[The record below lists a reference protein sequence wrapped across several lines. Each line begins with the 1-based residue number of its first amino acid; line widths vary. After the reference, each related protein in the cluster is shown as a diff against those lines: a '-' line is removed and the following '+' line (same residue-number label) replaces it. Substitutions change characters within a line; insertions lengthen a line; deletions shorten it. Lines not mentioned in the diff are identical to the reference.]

1 MDDPTVIT
9 GLPERLRVVPPS
21 PAGPDDP
28 ERHAKRAA
36 WLAWRGEVKKYRT
49 ARQQVCA
56 TDKEQQQVELR
67 KCADDRAY
75 FLTIWCVLHE
85 PRRRKNAQ
93 GQPPFIP
100 FEKQVQLLRLLDEAL
115 HSEEGPG
122 QDLVVSKCRD
132 VGATWVFCTAAVHD
146 WLFEQDS
153 MISCVSYKEEFAD
166 SPSMKSVF
174 GKIRHTIFNL
184 PPWMAPDEKHRYI
197 KHLLIKNKLNGNEI
211 SADSTTP
218 NFGVGDRGSW
228 ALLDEFAKHQHGQ
241 ASWGG
246 STDAFDTRVACS
258 TECFDYGTFHRDLWK
273 GKNAEFGMPKVLEI
287 DWWDNPTL
295 TDEWFENRRN
305 RDANDPVKFSLEVLR
320 NPYAGSEVFVYPEAR
335 EARADSAYRFQS
347 GLPIIASLDPGKRDD
362 FAVLLLQD
370 DPVAGTTN
378 VIDAYAISGRPADYF
393 GSLLTG
399 KPDHDRF
406 FGDFGYD
413 AEALRIMEF
422 MADKRLTEVYGDVA
436 GRTQEGRLMESTYDV
451 LAEYGIHVIF
461 DRTEENQIAQSKK
474 RMNSHKGRHE
484 ATHALWPRVRF
495 ADTPGS
501 IRALDAISKYR
512 FKTESGTENPTP
524 RHDEHSH
531 YATALEYFAV
541 NRAWQALV
549 NATEMKAPKALPQ
562 RRNWLR
568 TPKKL
573 PTLEQEWAS

>member
-1 MDDPTVIT
+1 M
-9 GLPERLRVVPPS
+9 
-21 PAGPDDP
+21 
-28 ERHAKRAA
+28 
-36 WLAWRGEVKKYRT
+36 
-49 ARQQVCA
+49 
-56 TDKEQQQVELR
+56 
-67 KCADDRAY
+67 
-75 FLTIWCVLHE
+75 
-85 PRRRKNAQ
+85 
-93 GQPPFIP
+93 
-100 FEKQVQLLRLLDEAL
+100 
-115 HSEEGPG
+115 
-122 QDLVVSKCRD
+122 
-132 VGATWVFCTAAVHD
+132 
-146 WLFEQDS
+146 
-153 MISCVSYKEEFAD
+153 
-166 SPSMKSVF
+166 
-174 GKIRHTIFNL
+174 
-184 PPWMAPDEKHRYI
+184 
-197 KHLLIKNKLNGNEI
+197 
-211 SADSTTP
+211 
-218 NFGVGDRGSW
+218 
-228 ALLDEFAKHQHGQ
+228 
-241 ASWGG
+241 
-246 STDAFDTRVACS
+246 
-258 TECFDYGTFHRDLWK
+258 
-273 GKNAEFGMPKVLEI
+273 
-287 DWWDNPTL
+287 
-295 TDEWFENRRN
+295 
-305 RDANDPVKFSLEVLR
+305 
-320 NPYAGSEVFVYPEAR
+320 
-335 EARADSAYRFQS
+335 
-347 GLPIIASLDPGKRDD
+347 
-362 FAVLLLQD
+362 
-370 DPVAGTTN
+370 
-378 VIDAYAISGRPADYF
+378 
-393 GSLLTG
+393 LTG

-484 ATHALWPRVRF
+484 ATHALWPRLRF